1 MPPALSRRGQPDDF
15 FLFGAAGGIQDGR
28 LFSMMRAFSFRD
40 SSIALALLG
49 IAVFF
54 GMVEPKFLDARN
66 LSLLMTELSITA
78 TLAMGMLLVILP
90 GHIDLSVG
98 SGLALL
104 SGIAT
109 VLTTKA
115 GLPAPVGLLTG
126 LLAGLGIWW
135 LKGVLVVRERIPAF
149 IVTLAGLLVFRGLFW
164 LVIQN
169 QTVPVVAGGETN
181 LYSLLS
187 TFYLPPAAGFA
198 LAALVAAGLAWA
210 AWKGRAER
218 RAAGFEMEDGELAF
232 LRVFVAAQAVLLLV
246 VITNQFR
253 GIPLPALIFAS
264 VALAVHVLTRHTA
277 FGRHLYAIG
286 GNVEAALV
294 SGVPVHRVVITALAM
309 MGGIVAVTGFMLTSY
324 TGNSTTDLGEWMEL
338 DAVAACVIG
347 GVSLRGGRGTVLG
360 VLAGALIMATLLNG
374 MTLMSVSPE
383 YKLIVRGGVLL
394 AAVWMDMRLSRA

>member
-1 MPPALSRRGQPDDF
+1 MARS
-15 FLFGAAGGIQDGR
+15 
-28 LFSMMRAFSFRD
+28 FSLRD
-40 SSIALALLG
+40 YSIAFALLG
-49 IAVFF
+49 ICVFF
-54 GMVEPKFLDARN
+54 GVVEPKFLDSRN

-78 TLAMGMLLVILP
+78 TLAMGMLLIILP

-115 GLPAPVGLLTG
+115 GLPAPVGLGVG
-126 LLAGLGIWW
+126 LLAGLLIWYG
-135 LKGVLVVRERIPAF
+135 KGVLIVKERIPAF

-169 QTVPVVAGGETN
+169 QTVPVAAGGQTN
-181 LYSLLS
+181 LYSLIS
-187 TFYLPPAAGFA
+187 TWYLPPLAGYGLA
-198 LAALVAAGLAWA
+198 TVVIAALIFTTLKA
-210 AWKGRAER
+210 RQQR
-218 RAAGFEMEDGELAF
+218 RAHGFEVEAGETVF
-232 LRVFVAAQAVLLLV
+232 LRVLIAAQVMLLF
-246 VITNQFR
+246 VIVTNQFR
-253 GIPLPALIFAS
+253 GIPLPALIFAA
-264 VALAVHVLTRHTA
+264 VALLVHVLTQHTP

-286 GNVEAALV
+286 GNAEAALV
-294 SGVPVHRVVITALAM
+294 SGVPVRRVVIGAFAI

-374 MTLMSVSPE
+374 MTLMAVSPE
-383 YKLIVRGGVLL
+383 YKLVVRGSVLL
-394 AAVWMDMRLSRA
+394 AAVWMDVRLGRA